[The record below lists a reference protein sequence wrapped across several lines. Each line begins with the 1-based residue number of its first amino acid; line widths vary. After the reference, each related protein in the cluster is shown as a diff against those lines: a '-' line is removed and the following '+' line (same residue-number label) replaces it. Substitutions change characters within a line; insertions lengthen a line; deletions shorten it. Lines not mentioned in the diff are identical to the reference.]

1 MDDFRKYATKHLGMN
16 GMVLDDVIKSQAGYL
31 NPYILEE
38 RQLNVTQLD
47 VFSRLMMDRII
58 FLGTQV
64 DDYTANTLQAQLLYL
79 DSVDPGKDI
88 SIYINSPGGSVYA
101 GLGIYDTMQFIS
113 SDVATICTG
122 MAASMAA
129 VLLVAG
135 AEGKRSALPHSRVM
149 IHQPMGGAQGQASD
163 IEITAREIQKLK
175 KELYTII
182 ADHSHTDFDKVWAD
196 SDRDYWMTAQEAKE
210 YGMIDEVLIKKIK
223 MADSKTKK
231 KCSFCGRSENEV
243 GFLITGMNGYIC
255 DSCATQAYEITQEAL
270 GEGRKR
276 AGATKLNLK
285 ELPKPVEIKKF
296 LDQYV
301 IGQDDAKRFLSVS
314 VYNHYKRLLQKDSG
328 DDVEIEKSN
337 IIMVGSTGTGKTLL
351 ARTIAKLLH
360 VPFTIVDATVLTEAG
375 YVGEDIESI
384 LTRLLQV
391 ADYNVPEAEQGI
403 VFIDEIDKIARK
415 GDNPSITRDVSGEG
429 VQQGLLKL
437 LEGSV
442 VNVPP
447 QGGRKHP
454 DQKMIPVNT
463 KNILFICGGAFDG
476 IEKKIAQRL
485 NTHVVGYT
493 ASQKTAVIDKNNMM
507 QYIAPQD
514 LKSFGLIPEI
524 IGRLPVLTYLNPLDR
539 NALRAILTEPKN
551 SIIKQYIK
559 LFEMDGIKLTF
570 EDSVFE
576 YIVDKAV
583 EYKLGARGL
592 RSIVETIMM
601 DVMFEIPSESKK
613 EYKVTLD
620 YAKQQLEKANM
631 ARLQTA

>member
-1 MDDFRKYATKHLGMN
+1 
-16 GMVLDDVIKSQAGYL
+16 
-31 NPYILEE
+31 
-38 RQLNVTQLD
+38 
-47 VFSRLMMDRII
+47 
-58 FLGTQV
+58 
-64 DDYTANTLQAQLLYL
+64 
-79 DSVDPGKDI
+79 
-88 SIYINSPGGSVYA
+88 
-101 GLGIYDTMQFIS
+101 
-113 SDVATICTG
+113 
-122 MAASMAA
+122 
-129 VLLVAG
+129 
-135 AEGKRSALPHSRVM
+135 
-149 IHQPMGGAQGQASD
+149 
-163 IEITAREIQKLK
+163 
-175 KELYTII
+175 
-182 ADHSHTDFDKVWAD
+182 
-196 SDRDYWMTAQEAKE
+196 
-210 YGMIDEVLIKKIK
+210 
-223 MADSKTKK
+223 MADSRKNKNR
-231 KCSFCGRSENEV
+231 CSFCGRTEDEV

-270 GEGRKR
+270 G
-276 AGATKLNLK
+276 AGKKASATKLNLK

-314 VYNHYKRLLQKDSG
+314 VYNHYKRLLQKDGG

-351 ARTIAKLLH
+351 ARTIAKLLR

-485 NTHVVGYT
+485 NTHVVGYSAVRNT
-493 ASQKTAVIDKNNMM
+493 ATIDKSNMM

-514 LKSFGLIPEI
+514 LKSFGL
-524 IGRLPVLTYLNPLDR
+524 
-539 NALRAILTEPKN
+539 
-551 SIIKQYIK
+551 QYIK
-559 LFEMDGIKLTF
+559 LFEMDNVKLTF
-570 EDSVFE
+570 EDAVFE

-601 DVMFEIPSESKK
+601 DAMFEIPSEQKGHFV
-613 EYKVTLD
+613 VTLD
-620 YAKQQLEKANM
+620 YAKRQLEKANM
-631 ARLQTA
+631 ARLQSA